1 MNKKF
6 LRIAKD
12 LIYHSTDKGALAFI
26 FKTKGH
32 AMIIFYVFG
41 SQKITFEDLCKVLDK
56 SMSRSTIQSILIEG
70 VKRNYISKT
79 INVEDKRKKYYDCNK
94 LKPTLQKWFDQNKAI
109 LTLFNFKY
117 FNFYYFE
124 SSAWAAE
131 SLATG
136 TLNGEQET

>member
-1 MNKKF
+1 MSVKTNSHCKKSIIKDIFNQYFSIMNKKF
-6 LRIAKD
+6 LKIAKD

-41 SQKITFEDLCKVLDK
+41 SQKITFENLCKVLNK

-109 LTLFNFKY
+109 FN
-117 FNFYYFE
+117 
-124 SSAWAAE
+124 SI
-131 SLATG
+131 
-136 TLNGEQET
+136 

>member
-1 MNKKF
+1 MSFKTNSHCKKSIIKDIFNQYNSIMNKKF
-6 LRIAKD
+6 LKIAKD

-26 FKTKGH
+26 FKTKSH

-41 SQKITFEDLCKVLDK
+41 SQKITFENLCKVLDK

-109 LTLFNFKY
+109 FN
-117 FNFYYFE
+117 
-124 SSAWAAE
+124 SI
-131 SLATG
+131 
-136 TLNGEQET
+136 

>member
-1 MNKKF
+1 MSVKTNSHCKKSIIKIYLNQYFSIMNKKF
-6 LRIAKD
+6 LKIAKD

-41 SQKITFEDLCKVLDK
+41 SQKITFENLCKVLDK

-109 LTLFNFKY
+109 FN
-117 FNFYYFE
+117 
-124 SSAWAAE
+124 SI
-131 SLATG
+131 
-136 TLNGEQET
+136 

>member
-1 MNKKF
+1 MSFKTNSHCKKSIIKDIFNQYYSIMNKKF
-6 LRIAKD
+6 LKIAKD

-41 SQKITFEDLCKVLDK
+41 SQKITFENLCKVLDK

-79 INVEDKRKKYYDCNK
+79 INDEDKRKKYYDCNK
-94 LKPTLQKWFDQNKAI
+94 LKPILQKWFDQNKTI
-109 LTLFNFKY
+109 FN
-117 FNFYYFE
+117 
-124 SSAWAAE
+124 SI
-131 SLATG
+131 
-136 TLNGEQET
+136 

>member
-1 MNKKF
+1 MSVKTNSHCKKSIIKIYLNQYFSIMNKKF
-6 LRIAKD
+6 LKIAKD

-41 SQKITFEDLCKVLDK
+41 SQKITFENLCKVLDK

-94 LKPTLQKWFDQNKAI
+94 LKPTLQKWFDQNKTI
-109 LTLFNFKY
+109 FN
-117 FNFYYFE
+117 
-124 SSAWAAE
+124 SI
-131 SLATG
+131 
-136 TLNGEQET
+136 